1 MNKKN
6 HESSGEAILGAF
18 QRIRIVAA
26 FAKVDVS
33 TITFIHTIFVKDRFR
48 MWLLSGL
55 LISSLAAYFR
65 RLRSLSH

>member
-1 MNKKN
+1 MSKKN

-33 TITFIHTIFVKDRFR
+33 INTFVHTIF
-48 MWLLSGL
+48 L
-55 LISSLAAYFR
+55 
-65 RLRSLSH
+65 